1 MAVTR
6 QCFNRRLDQLHHV
19 DSSTGSFSINPFF
32 NSTIISFLPS
42 SLHISGLSTNSIF
55 WRAQAIY
62 GDFIINCPAYQL
74 ATAFSDAGL
83 SVYMM
88 IFRASTQIHGASAT
102 FLNSPAPQTQDPE
115 LAAKMQDYWISFV
128 KTMDP
133 NGGKNDSS
141 GVQRQMWPKYLV
153 NGRNETSFSVLEV
166 YGSDVSV
173 KADEDTDGR

>member
-1 MAVTR
+1 M
-6 QCFNRRLDQLHHV
+6 
-19 DSSTGSFSINPFF
+19 
-32 NSTIISFLPS
+32 
-42 SLHISGLSTNSIF
+42 HISGLSTDSIF

-62 GDFIINCPAYQL
+62 GDFIINCPTYQL

-83 SVYMM
+83 SVYKM
-88 IFRASTQIHGASAT
+88 IFRASTQIHSASAA
-102 FLNSPAPQTQDPE
+102 FLSSPAPLTQDPE

-128 KTMDP
+128 KTRDP
-133 NGGKNDSS
+133 NGGKNDFS

-173 KADEDTDGR
+173 KADEDTDGRCDFLLGHSEKIMN